1 MKNQNNLEKKILKK
15 VYFWELK
22 KLVFNFLIK
31 ILLISCSL
39 IILLT
44 TVALTFFSIAELKSF
59 DFLNLFQEDFEVV
72 KKYFF
77 DTFYV
82 FSLEIPG
89 EYLLIIFITSILL
102 VFIISKIFKNYYK
115 TKNKIKSFISFF
127 QKKL

>member
-15 VYFWELK
+15 VYLWELK

-31 ILLISCSL
+31 ILLISCGL

-77 DTFYV
+77 DTLYV
-82 FSLEIPG
+82 VSLEIPG

-115 TKNKIKSFISFF
+115 TQNKIKSFINFF
-127 QKKL
+127 KKKL